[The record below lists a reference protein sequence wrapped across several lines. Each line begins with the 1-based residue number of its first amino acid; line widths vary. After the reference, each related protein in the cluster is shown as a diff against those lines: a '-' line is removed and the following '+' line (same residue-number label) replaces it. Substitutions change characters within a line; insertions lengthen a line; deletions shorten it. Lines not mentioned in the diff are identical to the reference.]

1 MNPLLDWLKHGPRIT
16 DGAWGTQMQLR
27 GLEPGACP
35 DFWNLS
41 HPELVEEVARLY
53 VDAGSEVIL
62 TNTFRANPV
71 SLDGAS
77 EAQVREV
84 NLAGV
89 EISKRAA
96 AGKCKVVAS
105 MGPTG
110 KMLLT
115 GEIDEAGIERAF
127 TIQSAA
133 LAEAGPD
140 ALILETFSD
149 LEEASIALRAALK
162 TGLPVVTSFAF
173 DSGKNKDRTMMGVTP
188 EQAAKRMEAEGSAA
202 IGANC
207 GAGPESFA
215 SVGVRFR
222 DACELPIWL
231 KPNAGLPVVE
241 GGKVS
246 YTMTAEPFAGH
257 LSELLDAGACFVGGC
272 CGTAPEFIRALVA
285 ERRRCAS
292 S

>member
-1 MNPLLDWLKHGPRIT
+1 MSPLLDWLHNGPLIT
-16 DGAWGTQMQLR
+16 DGAWGTQMQQR
-27 GLEPGACP
+27 GLEPGLCP
-35 DFWNLS
+35 DYWNLD
-41 HPELVEEVARLY
+41 HPDLVEQVARLY
-53 VDAGSEVIL
+53 VEAGSEIIL

-77 EAQVREV
+77 PDKVREI
-84 NLAGV
+84 NIAGV
-89 EISKRAA
+89 EISRRAA
-96 AGKCKVVAS
+96 ARKATVIAS

-110 KMLLT
+110 KMMMT
-115 GEIDEAGIERAF
+115 GEIDEVGIERAF
-127 TIQSAA
+127 AIQSAA
-133 LAEAGPD
+133 LAEARPD

-149 LEEASIALRAALK
+149 LDEASIALRASLP
-162 TGLPVVTSFAF
+162 TGLPVLVSFAF

-188 EQAAKRMEAEGSAA
+188 EQAARRMEAEGAAA

-215 SVGVRFR
+215 SIGVRFR

-241 GGKVS
+241 AGVIS
-246 YTMTAEPFAGH
+246 YSMSAEPFAAHIAG
-257 LSELLDAGACFVGGC
+257 LFDAGACFVGGC
-272 CGTAPEFIRALVA
+272 CGTSPDFIRALVA
-285 ERRRCAS
+285 ERKRCVS

>member
-1 MNPLLDWLKHGPRIT
+1 MNPLLEWLRHGPLIT
-16 DGAWGTQMQLR
+16 DGAWGTQMQNR
-27 GLEPGACP
+27 GLEPGLCP
-35 DFWNLS
+35 DYWSLD
-41 HPELVEEVARLY
+41 HADLVEEVARLY
-53 VDAGSEVIL
+53 VEAGSEVIL

-71 SLDGAS
+71 SLEGAS
-77 EAQVREV
+77 DSKVREI
-84 NLAGV
+84 NIAGV
-89 EISKRAA
+89 GISRRASG
-96 AGKCKVVAS
+96 GKAKVVAS
-105 MGPTG
+105 IGPTG
-110 KMLLT
+110 KMLMT
-115 GEIDEAGIERAF
+115 GEIDEAAVEAAF
-127 TIQSAA
+127 TLQSAA

-162 TGLPVVTSFAF
+162 TGLPVVVSFAF

-188 EQAAKRMEAEGSAA
+188 EQAAKRMEAEGASA

-215 SVGVRFR
+215 GIGVRFR
-222 DACELPIWL
+222 DVCELPIWL

-246 YTMTAEPFAGH
+246 YSMTAQPFAAH
-257 LSELLDAGACFVGGC
+257 LAELLDAGACFVGGC
-272 CGTAPEFIRALVA
+272 CGTSPDFIRALVA

-292 S
+292 N

>member
-1 MNPLLDWLKHGPRIT
+1 MNPLFDWLQHGPLIT

-27 GLEPGACP
+27 GLEPGLCP
-35 DFWNLS
+35 DYWNLD
-41 HPELVEEVARLY
+41 HAELVEEVARLY
-53 VDAGSEVIL
+53 VEAGSEIIL

-71 SLDGAS
+71 SLEGAS
-77 EAQVREV
+77 DEQVHAINV
-84 NLAGV
+84 AGV
-89 EISKRAA
+89 EISRRAA
-96 AGKCKVVAS
+96 AGKSKVAAS

-110 KMLLT
+110 KMLMT
-115 GEIDEAGIERAF
+115 GDIDEAGIERAF
-127 TIQSAA
+127 TLQSAA
-133 LAEAGPD
+133 LAEAKPD

-149 LEEASIALRAALK
+149 LDEASIALRAALK
-162 TGLPVVTSFAF
+162 TGLPVLVSFAF
-173 DSGKNKDRTMMGVTP
+173 DSGKNKDRTMMGATP
-188 EQAAKRMEAEGSAA
+188 EQAAKRMEAEGASA

-246 YTMTAEPFAGH
+246 YSMTAEPFAAH
-257 LSELLDAGACFVGGC
+257 LSSLLDAGACFIGGC
-272 CGTAPEFIRALVA
+272 CGTAPDFIRALAA

-292 S
+292 N